1 MSLTTAKTI
10 VITTLPNKSI
20 LSTARIPSLS
30 IMEDDSQEDSQPR
43 KRRRLT
49 NLTQEEKMMRRKL
62 KNRVAAQTARDRKKA
77 LMADLEEKIA
87 ELEAENRKLSM
98 ENATLKSQSGALVQ
112 ENSDLRGRLS
122 LLDGVPVKV
131 EAESRSAV
139 PTVPQQK
146 GQTSPLHCWTPHL
159 ASWLIMSLTLWLASS
174 KRSASASQK
183 TNSVPE
189 SFPMKKTLD
198 IFSNLHHR
206 EQWWGPHQ
214 QSWNP
219 SMN

>member
-20 LSTARIPSLS
+20 ISAARIPSLS
-30 IMEDDSQEDSQPR
+30 IMEDDLQEDDQPR

-49 NLTQEEKMMRRKL
+49 NLTQEEKLMRRKL

-131 EAESRSAV
+131 ESESRSAV

-146 GQTSPLHCWTPHL
+146 GQTSPLPCWTPHHIT
-159 ASWLIMSLTLWLASS
+159 SWVIMSLTLWLASS
-174 KRSASASQK
+174 KRSASQK
-183 TNSVPE
+183 TNNVPE
-189 SFPMKKTLD
+189 SFPVKRNLD
-198 IFSNLHHR
+198 TFSNLHPR